1 MQTFLERGNSKRVH
15 QIKVKFDRMEKIA
28 RLDLRTNTKYASVE
42 ASLDDKEFVLNLKL
56 FSCFREAASLQDLSF
71 GSGHQC
77 KGALRGRVRRW
88 WEVVW
93 SEWEVVWSEWEVVWS
108 EWEVVCSE

>member
-1 MQTFLERGNSKRVH
+1 MPTFLERGNSKRMH

-42 ASLDDKEFVLNLKL
+42 ASLYDNEFVLNLRL

-71 GSGHQC
+71 ENGHQC
-77 KGALRGRVRRW
+77 KDALRGRARRW
-88 WEVVW
+88 WTRRRRRRRTPTTP
-93 SEWEVVWSEWEVVWS
+93 
-108 EWEVVCSE
+108 